1 MITKDQLAASMLRDC
16 DLILHL
22 HGKLAPEDADHRPSE
37 RQRSTLELLRYLSI
51 CAAAGLDCMAHADW
65 SRFKGHAERAAA
77 MPFEGFPAAMEAQ
90 KAAIAAFF
98 AGVSEETLETQEA
111 PLPGGRG
118 TAPLGLAIFNG
129 PQKWLAAYKQQL
141 FLYAKACGKPE
152 LATANLWAGLDPAPK
167 A

>member
-16 DLILHL
+16 DVILHL
-22 HGKLAPEDADHRPSE
+22 YSKLEPQDAHHRPSVP
-37 RQRSTLELLRYLSI
+37 QRSTLELLRYLSI
-51 CAAAGLDCMAHADW
+51 CAAAGIDCMAHADW
-65 SRFKGHAERAAA
+65 GRFKAHAERAAA

-98 AGVSEETLETQEA
+98 AEVSEATLETQEA

-129 PQKWLAAYKQQL
+129 PQKWLVAYKQQL

-152 LATANLWAGLDPAPK
+152 LATSNLWGGADPAPK

>member
-16 DLILHL
+16 EVILHL
-22 HGKLAPEDADHRPSE
+22 YSKLEPGHAGHRPSE
-37 RQRSTLELLRYLSI
+37 QQRSTLELLRYLSI
-51 CAAAGLDCMAHADW
+51 CAVAAVDCMAHADW
-65 SRFKGHAERAAA
+65 GRFKAFSERAKE

-90 KAAIAAFF
+90 KAALEAFF

-118 TAPLGLAIFNG
+118 VSTLGLAILNG
-129 PQKWLAAYKQQL
+129 PQKWLAAYKMQL
-141 FLYAKACGKPE
+141 FLYAKACGREE
-152 LATANLWAGLDPAPK
+152 LGTSNVWGGMDLPPK